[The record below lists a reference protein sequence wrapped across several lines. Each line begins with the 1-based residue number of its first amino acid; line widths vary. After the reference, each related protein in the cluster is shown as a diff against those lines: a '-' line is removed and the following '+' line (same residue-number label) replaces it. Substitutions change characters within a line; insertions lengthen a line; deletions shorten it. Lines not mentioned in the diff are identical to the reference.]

1 MDKPTLKKLGCYNE
15 INDLSTKVS
24 LFNYAFSP
32 LNSYKS
38 LIMEFLSSYTL
49 HSTNFDKDNPYFS
62 LHFKLGRKDQ
72 FMTSEEFDSLFGFYH
87 EGHVQVK
94 LNFSAFT
101 FWKDIKAPQAPNFS
115 TDHTKASH
123 LKNKTL

>member
-49 HSTNFDKDNPYFS
+49 RSIQFDNDNPYFS
-62 LHFKLGRKDQ
+62 MRFKLGGKDR
-72 FMTSEEFDSLFGFYH
+72 FMTKE
-87 EGHVQVK
+87 
-94 LNFSAFT
+94 
-101 FWKDIKAPQAPNFS
+101 
-115 TDHTKASH
+115 
-123 LKNKTL
+123 